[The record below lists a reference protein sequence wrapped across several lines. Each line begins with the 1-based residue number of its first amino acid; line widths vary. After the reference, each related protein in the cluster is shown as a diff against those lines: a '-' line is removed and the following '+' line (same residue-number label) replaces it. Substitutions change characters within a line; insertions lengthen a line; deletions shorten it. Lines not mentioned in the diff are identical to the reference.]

1 MKHSKRYCSL
11 LSSIG
16 DSPRSFSDAIESL
29 RQLPTKFD
37 QSVEIHVRL
46 GIDPSKSDQAVR
58 TSATLPH
65 GTGKKIRIAA
75 FVTPLLET
83 ACREAGAD
91 IVGGED
97 LIQEI
102 AKTGATPFDVAIAI
116 PEFMKMLGPIAK
128 TLGQKGLMPNPK
140 TGTVTPDPVKAIT
153 ELKKGKVNFKNDD
166 GGNVHQSIGKIS
178 FSVAQLEENF
188 NAFLEAL
195 RKAKPESTKKTF
207 IQAVYVTTTMGPSIQ
222 IQL

>member
-1 MKHSKRYCSL
+1 MKHSKRYRSL

-140 TGTVTPDPVKAIT
+140 TGTVTPDPVKAII

-178 FSVAQLEENF
+178 FSNAQLEENF

>member
-1 MKHSKRYCSL
+1 MKHSKRYRSL

-46 GIDPSKSDQAVR
+46 GIDPSKGDQAVR

-140 TGTVTPDPVKAIT
+140 TGTVTPDPVKAII

-178 FSVAQLEENF
+178 FSNAQLEENF